1 MFPLKQTE
9 HYPIHSPCKGCHDSR
24 MKIKISP
31 NQKERLRQKVI
42 ALFMDDF
49 DEEISDFKAD
59 QILEAFIEKLAPDIY
74 NTAIEDM
81 KVYLMGQIEDIDA
94 IFQK

>member
-1 MFPLKQTE
+1 
-9 HYPIHSPCKGCHDSR
+9 

-31 NQKERLRQKVI
+31 IQKERLRQKVI

-49 DEEISDFKAD
+49 DQEISDFKAD
-59 QILEAFIEKLAPDIY
+59 QILDAFVEKIAPDIY

-81 KVYLMGQIEDIDA
+81 KIYLMGQIEDLGA
-94 IFQK
+94 IFKK